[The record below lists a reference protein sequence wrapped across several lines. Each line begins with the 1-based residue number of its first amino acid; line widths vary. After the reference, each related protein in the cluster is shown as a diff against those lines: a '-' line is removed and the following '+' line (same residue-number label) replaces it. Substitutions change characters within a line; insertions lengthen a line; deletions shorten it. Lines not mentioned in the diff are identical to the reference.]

1 MSTTGSCLSRAA
13 KGCPR
18 FSSWLLM
25 LGIAVLLAGPVANSA
40 AQDAAADSSKVA
52 APAETKAET
61 PAAETSAAPAE
72 STANETKSETPA
84 TDASATEPPAEN
96 AESAADTTKS
106 APATPETTPG
116 ADDKA
121 AATRPGDSA
130 SAAVNETAKDIYSRP
145 ITYGL
150 IIVGLFVLPVIVG
163 NWLASWLR
171 MPDHGWKISLVLG
184 TLAASI
190 AIVSM
195 GEFKAGPDLAGGIT
209 LIYELNEPPAGE
221 VDTGQQAKMQ
231 DLIDIL
237 KRRIDPT
244 GTREVTIREYG
255 SALEIIIPNTG
266 QDALQFVKRR
276 ITEMGQL
283 EFRITADPTQPNPQ
297 EREIIRLARDLSPAI
312 NEVKL
317 GGRTVA
323 EWVAYSPEE
332 FGPADQEDPNGRHI
346 VKRLVG
352 DTPEALVLVDP
363 ESVSVTGKYL
373 RSVAK
378 SVDERGGPAVHFTF
392 DSAGARRFQQLTS
405 KNTPN
410 QATGAR
416 RFLGIV
422 LDKRLLS
429 APSIE
434 STISSQGQI
443 SGRSMREEE
452 VDYIVS
458 ILREGELP
466 LRLAKEPIS
475 EQIISPT
482 LGLTTV
488 QAGTRAIAVSFAA
501 IIIFM
506 LIYYQFAG
514 FVACIALG
522 FNLLL
527 VVALMVL
534 MKAAFTLPG
543 LAGLVLT
550 IGMSVDANVL
560 IFERMREELK
570 GGAALRM
577 VIRNGFDRA
586 MSAIVDSNITTIIS
600 GIALYLFATDQ
611 VKGFAVT
618 LILGILTSMY
628 TAIFVSRLIFDI
640 FERQGWIKKLTMLKL
655 MATPNYNFLGVRYVA
670 IGASLVLIGIGMVA
684 VYARGWNMLDIDFT
698 GGSSVTFALIPEDK
712 MSIAQVRDS
721 LEGTALET
729 KNLLVVERGNSGTR
743 FSIDTSEQ
751 SVDSVKQI
759 ILDTFD
765 DKLLMYSV
773 DTGPL
778 APFKEGD
785 FSGFESQI
793 SINKGPAYEADE
805 GISHDALLEL
815 VNGAIESEGLSG
827 IIVSADSPEHR
838 PGSSQRLKDWTVKL
852 GGADEATAQKV
863 FTRLE
868 NDIEKMAMFPLA
880 SKIGG
885 RVSSNMQLDALKAL
899 FISLLGVVVYLWVR
913 FSKLTYG
920 IAAAVALVHDV
931 MVTVGMIALSK
942 YVVETVPGLAS
953 FLQIDA
959 FQISLTIVA
968 ALLTIIGYSIN
979 DTIVTF
985 DRLREIKGKSPRLT
999 AKMVNDSVNQCL
1011 SRTILTALT
1020 VFMTVV
1026 ILYFFGGD
1034 GIHGFAFAFL
1044 IGVIAGTYSTVYIAA
1059 PVLLW
1064 LSGES
1069 ADIAPA
1075 TI

>member
-1 MSTTGSCLSRAA
+1 LTLALLVASPLA
-13 KGCPR
+13 
-18 FSSWLLM
+18 SSL
-25 LGIAVLLAGPVANSA
+25 
-40 AQDAAADSSKVA
+40 AQDAATDATKAAPPAEVPAA
-52 APAETKAET
+52 APADATPTAP
-61 PAAETSAAPAE
+61 PAAT
-72 STANETKSETPA
+72 ETPA
-84 TDASATEPPAEN
+84 TSGPVADDNAAADPAEAATAVTDTPPATD
-96 AESAADTTKS
+96 AAAAT
-106 APATPETTPG
+106 APATG
-116 ADDKA
+116 ADASTDNI
-121 AATRPGDSA
+121 TRPL
-130 SAAVNETAKDIYSRP
+130 
-145 ITYGL
+145 TYGL
-150 IIVGLFVLPVIVG
+150 IIIGLFVVPAIVG
-163 NWLASWLR
+163 SMLANWLR
-171 MPDHGWKISLVLG
+171 MPDYAWKISLVLG

-190 AIVSM
+190 VIVSL
-195 GEFKAGPDLAGGIT
+195 GEFKFGPDLAGGIT
-209 LIYELNEPPAGE
+209 LIYELQEQPAVVEG
-221 VDTGQQAKMQ
+221 DGTGQNVKMQ
-231 DLIDIL
+231 ELIDIL

-255 SALEIIIPNTG
+255 QAIEIIIPNTG
-266 QDALQFVKRR
+266 QDALEFVKRK

-283 EFRITADPTQPNPQ
+283 EFRITADPTQPNSQ
-297 EREIIRLARDLSPAI
+297 EREIIRQALALSPAQK
-312 NEVKL
+312 EVQL

-323 EWVAYSPEE
+323 EWVAYSVDE
-332 FGPADQEDPNGRHI
+332 FGPVNQEDQSGRNL

-363 ESVSVTGKYL
+363 ESISVTGEYL
-373 RSVAK
+373 SSVSK
-378 SVDERGGPAVHFTF
+378 GVDERGGPAVHFTF
-392 DSAGARRFQQLTS
+392 KSAGARRFQQLTS
-405 KNTPN
+405 NNLPN
-410 QATGAR
+410 QATGKY

-443 SGRSMREEE
+443 SGRNMREEE
-452 VDYIVS
+452 VDYVVS
-458 ILREGELP
+458 ILQEGKLP
-466 LRLAKEPIS
+466 LELAKEPIS

-482 LGLTTV
+482 LGATTV
-488 QAGTRAIAVSFAA
+488 ESGERAILVSLAA
-501 IIIFM
+501 IIVFM
-506 LIYYQFAG
+506 LVYYHFAG
-514 FVACIALG
+514 LVACLALS

-527 VVALMVL
+527 VVAVMVL
-534 MKAAFTLPG
+534 IKAAFTLPG

-560 IFERMREELK
+560 IFERMREELR

-586 MSAIVDSNITTIIS
+586 MSAIIDSNITTIIS

-618 LILGILTSMY
+618 LILGIITSMY

-640 FERQGWIKKLTMLKL
+640 CERQGWVKKLTMLKL
-655 MATPNYNFLGVRYVA
+655 LSTPNYNFLGVRHLA
-670 IGASLVLIGIGMVA
+670 IGASLVLIAIGMFA
-684 VYARGWNMLDIDFT
+684 TYSRGWSLLDIDFT
-698 GGSSVTFALIPEDK
+698 GGSSVTFALNPENK
-712 MSIAQVRDS
+712 MGIGAVRD
-721 LEGTALET
+721 ALVET
-729 KNLLVVERGNSGTR
+729 PLGEKNLLVVERGQTGTR
-743 FSIDTSEQ
+743 FSVDTSDQ
-751 SVDSVKQI
+751 SVDEVKQV

-765 DKLLMYSV
+765 DKLQMFSV
-773 DTGPL
+773 EAGAI
-778 APFKEGD
+778 APFTAGT
-785 FSGFESQI
+785 FTGFEAPI
-793 SINKGPAYEADE
+793 TVNEGPGFEEDDGVSHEA
-805 GISHDALLEL
+805 LVEL

-827 IIVSADSPEHR
+827 IIVTADSPDYR
-838 PGSSQRLKDWTVKL
+838 PGSAARLKEWTIRL
-852 GGADEATAQKV
+852 GGADEATAQRV
-863 FTRLE
+863 LARLE
-868 NDIEKMAMFPLA
+868 GDVEKMAMFPLA

-885 RVSSNMQLDALKAL
+885 RVSGNMQLDALKAL

-931 MVTVGMIALSK
+931 LITIGMLAISK
-942 YVVETVPGLAS
+942 YLVEWVPGLS
-953 FLQIDA
+953 NVLQLNA

-985 DRLREIKGKSPRLT
+985 DRLREIKGKSPRLN
-999 AKMVNDSVNQCL
+999 AAMVNSAVNQCL

-1044 IGVIAGTYSTVYIAA
+1044 IGVVAGTYSTVFIAA

-1069 ADIAPA
+1069 CDIPSEALAVAAKPA
-1075 TI
+1075 GQISQ